1 MCKIPHV
8 NSRFMR
14 RAAKNEITS
23 KCIQIALMPKTLS
36 EAQWVKPKVLER
48 RNQCLME
55 CHTQFEVSHS
65 MYRNQSKQ
73 IRIMK

>member
-36 EAQWVKPKVLER
+36 EALWVRPKVLER
-48 RNQCLME
+48 RKSAFDVMSYA
-55 CHTQFEVSHS
+55 FFYDSH
-65 MYRNQSKQ
+65 NVIQSHQ
-73 IRIMK
+73 I